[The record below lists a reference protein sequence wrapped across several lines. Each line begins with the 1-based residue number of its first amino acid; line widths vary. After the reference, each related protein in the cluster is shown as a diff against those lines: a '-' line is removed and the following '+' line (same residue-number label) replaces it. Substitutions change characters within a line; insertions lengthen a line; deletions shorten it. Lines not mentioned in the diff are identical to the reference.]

1 MRVLIVENQPER
13 LAMLVPALEA
23 AGCVVTAT
31 LNSARSLEAQI
42 QALRPDVVI
51 IAQDSPDRDT
61 LEHICVVNQDCPRPI
76 VMFTGDGSPDSIRA
90 ATQAGVTSY
99 VVEGLDPARIRPILD
114 VAVSR
119 FEAFQALHDQL
130 EQTRLELSER
140 KLIDQAKALLIKQT
154 GASEPEVYR
163 EMRRA
168 AMDRGL
174 KLADIA
180 RQILQKPLARDAPRL
195 VHGTENMHR
204 TGARMDGLQGPMIR
218 QVSRKPMQYKALGK
232 LAQRLL
238 NLD

>member
-23 AGCVVTAT
+23 AGCVVAAT
-31 LNSARSLEAQI
+31 FNSARSLDVQI
-42 QALRPDVVI
+42 QSLRPDVVI

-76 VMFTGDGSPDSIRA
+76 VMFTDDGSPDAIRA

-99 VVEGLDPARIRPILD
+99 VVDGLDPARIRPILD

-180 RQILQKPLARDAPRL
+180 RQVLQKPPA
-195 VHGTENMHR
+195 
-204 TGARMDGLQGPMIR
+204 
-218 QVSRKPMQYKALGK
+218 
-232 LAQRLL
+232 
-238 NLD
+238 

>member
-13 LAMLVPALEA
+13 LAMLAPALEA
-23 AGCVVTAT
+23 AGCAVAAV
-31 LNSARSLEAQI
+31 LNSARSLDVQV
-42 QALRPDVVI
+42 QTLRPDIVI

-61 LEHICVVNQDCPRPI
+61 LEHVCLANRDCPRPI

-90 ATQAGVTSY
+90 ATRAGVTSY
-99 VVEGLDPARIRPILD
+99 VVDGLDPARIRPILD

-119 FEAFQALHDQL
+119 FEAYRALHDQL

-140 KLIDQAKALLIKQT
+140 KLVDQAKALLIRQT

-180 RQILQKPLARDAPRL
+180 RQILRDSIA
-195 VHGTENMHR
+195 
-204 TGARMDGLQGPMIR
+204 
-218 QVSRKPMQYKALGK
+218 
-232 LAQRLL
+232 
-238 NLD
+238 

>member
-1 MRVLIVENQPER
+1 
-13 LAMLVPALEA
+13 
-23 AGCVVTAT
+23 
-31 LNSARSLEAQI
+31 
-42 QALRPDVVI
+42 
-51 IAQDSPDRDT
+51 
-61 LEHICVVNQDCPRPI
+61 VNQDCPRPI
-76 VMFTGDGSPDSIRA
+76 VMFTGDGSAESIRA

-99 VVEGLDPARIRPILD
+99 VVDGLDPARIRPILD

-180 RQILQKPLARDAPRL
+180 RQVLQKTA
-195 VHGTENMHR
+195 
-204 TGARMDGLQGPMIR
+204 
-218 QVSRKPMQYKALGK
+218 
-232 LAQRLL
+232 
-238 NLD
+238 

>member
-1 MRVLIVENQPER
+1 MRVLIVENQPDR

-31 LNSARSLEAQI
+31 LNSARSL
-42 QALRPDVVI
+42 DVH
-51 IAQDSPDRDT
+51 DT
-61 LEHICVVNQDCPRPI
+61 LENICVVNQDCPRPI
-76 VMFTGDGSPDSIRA
+76 VMFTGDGSPESIRA

-99 VVEGLDPARIRPILD
+99 VVDGLDPSRLRPILD

-119 FEAFQALHDQL
+119 FEAYQALHDQL

-154 GASEPEVYR
+154 GAAEPEVYR

-174 KLADIA
+174 RLVDIA
-180 RQILQKPLARDAPRL
+180 RQVLQKSA
-195 VHGTENMHR
+195 
-204 TGARMDGLQGPMIR
+204 
-218 QVSRKPMQYKALGK
+218 
-232 LAQRLL
+232 
-238 NLD
+238 

>member
-1 MRVLIVENQPER
+1 MKILIIENQPER
-13 LAMLVPALEA
+13 LAMLAPALEA
-23 AGCVVTAT
+23 AGCAVAAT
-31 LNSARSLEAQI
+31 LNSARSLDAQI

-51 IAQDSPDRDT
+51 IATDSPDRDT
-61 LEHICVVNQDCPRPI
+61 LENICVANQGCPRPI
-76 VMFTGDGSPDSIRA
+76 VMFTGDGSPESIRA

-99 VVEGLDPARIRPILD
+99 VVDGLDPGRLRPILD

-119 FEAFQALHDQL
+119 FEAHRALHEQL

-140 KLIDQAKALLIKQT
+140 KLIDQAKALLIRQT

-180 RQILQKPLARDAPRL
+180 RQVLQK
-195 VHGTENMHR
+195 T
-204 TGARMDGLQGPMIR
+204 
-218 QVSRKPMQYKALGK
+218 
-232 LAQRLL
+232 
-238 NLD
+238 

>member
-31 LNSARSLEAQI
+31 LNSARSLAVQI
-42 QALRPDVVI
+42 
-51 IAQDSPDRDT
+51 
-61 LEHICVVNQDCPRPI
+61 
-76 VMFTGDGSPDSIRA
+76 
-90 ATQAGVTSY
+90 
-99 VVEGLDPARIRPILD
+99 
-114 VAVSR
+114 
-119 FEAFQALHDQL
+119 QALHDQL

-140 KLIDQAKALLIKQT
+140 KLIDQATALLIKQT

-180 RQILQKPLARDAPRL
+180 RQILQNPLA
-195 VHGTENMHR
+195 
-204 TGARMDGLQGPMIR
+204 
-218 QVSRKPMQYKALGK
+218 
-232 LAQRLL
+232 
-238 NLD
+238 

>member
-1 MRVLIVENQPER
+1 MHVLIVENQAER
-13 LAMLVPALEA
+13 LAMLASALEA
-23 AGCVVTAT
+23 NGCVVMAA
-31 LNSARSLEAQI
+31 LDSARSLDAQI
-42 QALRPDVVI
+42 AALRPDVVI

-61 LEHICVVNQDCPRPI
+61 LEHICVANQDCPRPI
-76 VMFTGDGSPDSIRA
+76 VMFTGDGSAASIRA

-99 VVEGLDPARIRPILD
+99 VVDGLDPARIRTILD

-119 FEAFQALHDQL
+119 FEAFQALHGEL

-140 KLIDQAKALLIKQT
+140 KLIDRAKALLIKHS

-180 RQILQKPLARDAPRL
+180 RQILQSPPA
-195 VHGTENMHR
+195 
-204 TGARMDGLQGPMIR
+204 
-218 QVSRKPMQYKALGK
+218 
-232 LAQRLL
+232 
-238 NLD
+238 